1 MNYKVHLQ
9 SRDYLSLMRE
19 NTGSIGVS
27 LEGMQGL
34 KLFAGYENRED
45 LLKDYLK
52 EKMSQCRDSETRE
65 ILNHILFEI
74 EYIDYHQDK
83 ITKEFS
89 RFFAWIIAENQ
100 SSNRLL
106 MKHDPLKWTD
116 LIRMK
121 RENNNQISLFEGREE
136 CDQREQKS
144 VEKSDRQVR
153 FEGNHRGCQGTEKIL
168 SGFLYEYAGK
178 EKSGLGNAIPVRS
191 TQHS

>member
-9 SRDYLSLMRE
+9 SRDFLSLMRE

-45 LLKDYLK
+45 LLKDYLRK
-52 EKMSQCRDSETRE
+52 KLSQCRDSETRE
-65 ILNHILFEI
+65 ILDHILFEI

-89 RFFAWIIAENQ
+89 RFFTWIIAENQ

-116 LIRMK
+116 DLIRTK
-121 RENNNQISLFEGREE
+121 RERENNNQISLFERRNER
-136 CDQREQKS
+136 DQREQKS
-144 VEKSDRQVR
+144 LEKSNRQIR
-153 FEGNHRGCQGTEKIL
+153 FEGNHRGCQGTEKLL

-178 EKSGLGNAIPVRS
+178 EKSGTGNAIPIRS
-191 TQHS
+191 T